1 MQDRKAILA
10 IEDDPELGSL
20 LKELLETEQFDVT
33 LATSGEDGLRD
44 LQHTAFSAVILDIML
59 PGIDGLEVLRQ
70 IRSTQTTPIMML
82 TARGEELDRIIG
94 FEMGADDYLPK
105 PFNPRELI
113 ARLKA
118 LIRRVAMDQKTEA
131 SANNGDIQIGD
142 LKITTKSRQVFAHN
156 TLLSLTQVEFEL
168 LTILAGQPDEVL
180 HKADLCE
187 QTLHRKLTLY
197 DRAIDVHISNL
208 RKKLSQAGATSPV
221 IHTIRGIGYK
231 LTADNGLRA

>member
-33 LATSGEDGLRD
+33 LATSGEDGLRC

-156 TLLSLTQVEFEL
+156 TLLALTQVEFEL